1 MIQET
6 DFYGESTLK
15 SISCGDKFNS
25 QMYDQMKPF
34 MQKKI
39 LEIGSGKGNTSSFLI
54 KDYENVVLSDI
65 RKITI
70 AIQWG

>member
-1 MIQET
+1 
-6 DFYGESTLK
+6 
-15 SISCGDKFNS
+15 
-25 QMYDQMKPF
+25 MKPF
-34 MQKKI
+34 MQRKI

-70 AIQWG
+70 AI